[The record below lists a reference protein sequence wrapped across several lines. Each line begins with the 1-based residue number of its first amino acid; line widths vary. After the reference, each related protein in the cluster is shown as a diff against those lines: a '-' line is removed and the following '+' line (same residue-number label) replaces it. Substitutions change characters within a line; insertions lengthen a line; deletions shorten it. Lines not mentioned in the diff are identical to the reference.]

1 HGFTPVVAL
10 LKDFITRILAEQQ
23 EDKRRCVS
31 GMIWGIWL
39 NMNEA
44 VWKQNVTTVDQL
56 VHHHRLE
63 MGKLKCNVDGAIFM
77 YNGCMGWLNS
87 LHLNDVIME
96 TDSQHLW
103 QAFYSGYEDAFD
115 LGLLLKDSVTI
126 ASSFQLFSFYWI
138 RRDANKV
145 THVLAR
151 GALLR
156 VNYMDCTICPFSIA
170 RIVNAEKLSNLY
182 VNEGS

>member
-1 HGFTPVVAL
+1 LGFTPVVAL
-10 LKDFITRILAEQQ
+10 LEDFITRILTEQQ

-31 GMIWGIWL
+31 GMMWGIWL

-44 VWKQNVTTVDQL
+44 VWKPNVTIVDQL
-56 VHHHRLE
+56 VHH
-63 MGKLKCNVDGAIFM
+63 VDEFM
-77 YNGCMGWLNS
+77 HCWLGVWTIHSTQLVSRTMLNS
-87 LHLNDVIME
+87 LHLNYVIME

-103 QAFYSGYEDAFD
+103 QAFHNGFEDAFD

-138 RRDANKV
+138 RRDSNKV

>member
-1 HGFTPVVAL
+1 LGFTPVVAL
-10 LKDFITRILAEQQ
+10 LEDFITQILAEQQ
-23 EDKRRCVS
+23 EDKRRRVS
-31 GMIWGIWL
+31 GMIWGIWF

-44 VWKQNVTTVDQL
+44 VWK
-56 VHHHRLE
+56 LE
-63 MGKLKCNVDGAIFM
+63 MGKLKCNVDGAIFT
-77 YNGCMGWLNS
+77 YNGCMGWVTVLNS
-87 LHLNDVIME
+87 LHLDDVIME
-96 TDSQHLW
+96 IDSQHLW
-103 QAFYSGYEDAFD
+103 QAFHNGYEDAFD

-126 ASSFQLFSFYWI
+126 ASFFQLFSFYWI
-138 RRDANKV
+138 LRDANKV

-156 VNYMDCTICPFSIA
+156 VNYMDRTICPFSIA

>member
-1 HGFTPVVAL
+1 LGFTPVVAL
-10 LKDFITRILAEQQ
+10 LEDFITQILAEQQ
-23 EDKRRCVS
+23 EDKRRRVS
-31 GMIWGIWL
+31 GMIWGIWF

-44 VWKQNVTTVDQL
+44 VWK
-56 VHHHRLE
+56 LE
-63 MGKLKCNVDGAIFM
+63 MGKLKCNVDGAIFT
-77 YNGCMGWLNS
+77 YNGCMGWVTVLNS
-87 LHLNDVIME
+87 LHLDDVIME

-103 QAFYSGYEDAFD
+103 QAFHNGYEDAFD
-115 LGLLLKDSVTI
+115 LG
-126 ASSFQLFSFYWI
+126 
-138 RRDANKV
+138 DANKV

-156 VNYMDCTICPFSIA
+156 VNYMDRTICPFSIA

>member
-1 HGFTPVVAL
+1 LGLTPVVAL
-10 LKDFITRILAEQQ
+10 LEDFITRILAEQQ
-23 EDKRRCVS
+23 EDKRRRVS
-31 GMIWGIWL
+31 GMIWGIWF

-44 VWKQNVTTVDQL
+44 VWKQNVMTVDQL
-56 VHHHRLE
+56 VHH
-63 MGKLKCNVDGAIFM
+63 VDEFM
-77 YNGCMGWLNS
+77 HCWLGVWTIHSTQLVSRAMVEGGDLNS
-87 LHLNDVIME
+87 LHLDDVIME

-103 QAFYSGYEDAFD
+103 QAFHNGYEDAFD
-115 LGLLLKDSVTI
+115 LG
-126 ASSFQLFSFYWI
+126 
-138 RRDANKV
+138 DANKV